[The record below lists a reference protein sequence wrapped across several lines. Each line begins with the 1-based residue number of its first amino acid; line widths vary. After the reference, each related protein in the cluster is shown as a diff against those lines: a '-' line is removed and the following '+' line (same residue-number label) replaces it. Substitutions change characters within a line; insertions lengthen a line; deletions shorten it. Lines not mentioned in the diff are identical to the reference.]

1 MCRQMKNT
9 AVATEAEPPP
19 AAAAPP
25 APTAPAPATPPAL
38 AFPSRRIQ
46 VYGISA
52 DELEQLEN
60 RGGSLV
66 WTFFGIAFGGFLTAM
81 AALLSG
87 DSFGAT
93 GLVILTAI
101 AASGGFLALLCFG
114 IALREQRRMRRLAR
128 SLRSD
133 PGRLLA
139 DAKVVLSLLDSAGL
153 SASPGP
159 R

>member
-1 MCRQMKNT
+1 MGRQMKDK
-9 AVATEAEPPP
+9 APEPSPSADPPPP
-19 AAAAPP
+19 AASASPPAAPP
-25 APTAPAPATPPAL
+25 ISYPT
-38 AFPSRRIQ
+38 RRIQ

-52 DELEQLEN
+52 DELDQLEN

-66 WTFFGIAFGGFLTAM
+66 WTFFGIAFGGCLTAL

-87 DSFGAT
+87 DSFGTT

-101 AASGGFLALLCFG
+101 AASGGFLSLLCFG
-114 IALREQRRMRRLAR
+114 IAIREQGRAARLAR

-139 DAKVVLSLLDSAGL
+139 DAKVVLSLLDATGMTVP
-153 SASPGP
+153 ATPGP
-159 R
+159 PR

>member
-1 MCRQMKNT
+1 MKDT
-9 AVATEAEPPP
+9 ALATAPASASSEPPPP
-19 AAAAPP
+19 AA
-25 APTAPAPATPPAL
+25 PAL
-38 AFPSRRIQ
+38 AYPSRRIQ

-66 WTFFGIAFGGFLTAM
+66 WTFFGIAFGAFLTSL

-87 DSFGAT
+87 DSFGTT
-93 GLVILTAI
+93 GLVILTAV
-101 AASGGFLALLCFG
+101 AASGGFLSLLCFG
-114 IALREQRRMRRLAR
+114 IAVREQRRVGRLAKA
-128 SLRSD
+128 LRTD

-139 DAKVVLSLLDSAGL
+139 DAKVVLSLLDSAGA
-153 SASPGP
+153 SAKPEA

>member
-1 MCRQMKNT
+1 MKDT
-9 AVATEAEPPP
+9 ALAPASAPAAAEPPP
-19 AAAAPP
+19 P
-25 APTAPAPATPPAL
+25 ASPTL
-38 AFPSRRIQ
+38 AYPSRRIQ

-66 WTFFGIAFGGFLTAM
+66 WTFFGIAFGAFLTAL

-87 DSFGAT
+87 DSFGTT
-93 GLVILTAI
+93 GLVILIAV
-101 AASGGFLALLCFG
+101 AASGAFLSLLCFG
-114 IALREQRRMRRLAR
+114 IAVREQRRVSRLAKA
-128 SLRSD
+128 LRND

-139 DAKVVLSLLDSAGL
+139 DAKVVLSLLDTAGI
-153 SASPGP
+153 AARPEA